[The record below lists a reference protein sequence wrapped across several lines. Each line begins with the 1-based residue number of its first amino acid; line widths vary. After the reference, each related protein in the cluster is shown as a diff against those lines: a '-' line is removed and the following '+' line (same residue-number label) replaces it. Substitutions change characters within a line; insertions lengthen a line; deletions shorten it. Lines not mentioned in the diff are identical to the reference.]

1 MVQAGNRVYR
11 DETELPERVPVFPLS
26 GALLLPG
33 GQLPLNIFEPRY
45 LEMINDALGADRLI
59 GMIQPR
65 LDGARKADGEP
76 ELCRVGCLGRITSYS
91 ESGDGRYLIALH
103 GVARFRVLEEVD
115 SRRHYR
121 SCRIKAFAGDLV
133 EDDGSAKVDRDGLL
147 DIFRR
152 YLEANQLEAD
162 WDSVKSAPDDLLV
175 SALCMMMAP
184 QGAAERQALLE
195 AEDLKTR
202 TETLIAITEM
212 ALADDGDDE
221 DGPRTLN

>member
-1 MVQAGNRVYR
+1 MAQAGNRVYR
-11 DETELPERVPVFPLS
+11 EVSDLPERVPVFPLS

-45 LEMINDALGADRLI
+45 LEMIDDAMASDRLI
-59 GMIQPR
+59 GMIQPS
-65 LDGARKADGEP
+65 LDGTLKANGDP
-76 ELCRVGCLGRITSYS
+76 ELCRVGCLGRITSFS
-91 ESGDGRYLIALH
+91 ESGDGRYIIALQ
-103 GVARFRVLEEVD
+103 GVARFRVIEEED

-121 SCRIKAFAGDLV
+121 LCRIKAFAGDLTEAAGAV
-133 EDDGSAKVDRDGLL
+133 PVNRQGLL
-147 DIFRR
+147 SIFRR

-162 WDSVKSAPDDLLV
+162 WESVKSAPDDLLV

-195 AEDLKTR
+195 AEDLQQR

-212 ALADDGDDE
+212 ALAEDGEDE
-221 DGPRTLN
+221 GGPRTLN